1 MTIGEGAAREAAR
14 IRGRG
19 ALAATLL
26 CDVVALAAAAL
37 ASRAPGDVEP
47 LLWAAVAVG
56 AVAGLGSVLVLAAN
70 RRLEA
75 DPRDPGPLTR
85 LGAVSAVVLLAWVL
99 AVLTVLVVTRD
110 VGWALA
116 SLGLVTLVLPPV
128 VLAMVT
134 AKGPHPA

>member
-26 CDVVALAAAAL
+26 CDVVSLGAAAL
-37 ASRAPGDVEP
+37 ASGGPAEVEP
-47 LLWAAVAVG
+47 LLWAAAAVG
-56 AVAGLGSVLVLAAN
+56 AVAGLGCVLVLTAN

-75 DPRDPGPLTR
+75 DPRDARPVVR
-85 LGAVSAVVLLAWVL
+85 LGAVSAVVVLAWVL
-99 AVLTVLVVTRD
+99 AVGAVLVVTGD
-110 VGWALA
+110 AGWALA
-116 SLGLVTLVLPPV
+116 SVGLVTLVLPPV

-134 AKGPHPA
+134 ARGPHPA